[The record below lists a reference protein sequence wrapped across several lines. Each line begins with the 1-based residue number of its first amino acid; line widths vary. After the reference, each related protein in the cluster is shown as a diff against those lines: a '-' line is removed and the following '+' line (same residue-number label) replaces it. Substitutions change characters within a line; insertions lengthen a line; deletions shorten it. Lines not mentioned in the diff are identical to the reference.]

1 MTLKTKIF
9 IISAVILMGACV
21 LPMYISWDLARKEA
35 ERKEVARKGVELVA
49 AINSLARKIEP
60 LGANSAWPKTEVPSD
75 RKFTHR
81 EHISDKAFTN
91 AESYFEFLLDGTR
104 IGQADWRPFVDG
116 IDYSHLAG
124 AGVPIKR
131 GGGKLSGEN
140 TMWCIL
146 ADFNF
151 CYQYNLPV
159 LVTRN
164 VDVDVLEA
172 AIRRGVHPDDKTPV
186 TLGRDFS
193 TPFGDRVA
201 VVVTAGGKVLMLDGK
216 NLTVGACF
224 DNKKFSIPPGCPDGP
239 RVRYLK
245 PSK

>member
-1 MTLKTKIF
+1 MKLKTKIF

-21 LPMYISWDLARKEA
+21 IAVYISRDLARKEA
-35 ERKEVARKGVELVA
+35 ELKEVARKGVELVA
-49 AINSLARKIEP
+49 AINTLNNKLEP
-60 LGANSAWPKTEVPSD
+60 LGVQDVWPRTEYPYQKRFPD
-75 RKFTHR
+75 RD
-81 EHISDKAFTN
+81 HISDKAFTN

-104 IGQADWRPFVDG
+104 IGQADWKPFVDG

-146 ADFNF
+146 ADMIWSGGDNI
-151 CYQYNLPV
+151 PM

-164 VDVDVLEA
+164 VDVAVLEA
-172 AIRRGVHPDDKTPV
+172 VMRGNILADDKTPV
-186 TLGRDFS
+186 ALGREFAA
-193 TPFGDRVA
+193 PFGDRTA
-201 VVVTAGGKVLMLDGK
+201 VIVTLGGKVLILDGK
-216 NLTVGACF
+216 HLTVGACF
-224 DNKKFSIPPGCPDGP
+224 DNKGYKRLPGCHTKAP
-239 RVRYLK
+239 RYLK